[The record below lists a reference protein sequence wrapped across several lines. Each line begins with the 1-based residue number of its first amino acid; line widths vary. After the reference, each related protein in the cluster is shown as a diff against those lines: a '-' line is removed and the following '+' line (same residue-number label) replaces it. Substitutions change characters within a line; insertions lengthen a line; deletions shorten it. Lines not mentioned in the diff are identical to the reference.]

1 MTDIKEKMNRMD
13 RANYNRLQAS
23 ITPTQNKINKEKARL
38 QTIVTEATNK
48 IKAWEEEIVDFKA
61 LAAGIEAKYKEEEV
75 TTTVGTEET
84 EDEALDSEVTA
95 APIVDD
101 IPSFGAGED
110 EKDSVPFM

>member
-23 ITPTQNKINKEKARL
+23 ITPTQNKINKEKAKL

-61 LAAGIEAKYKEEEV
+61 LSASIEDKYKKEGV
-75 TTTVGTEET
+75 IATVVTEEKV
-84 EDEALDSEVTA
+84 DEAIDSGVET

-101 IPSFGAGED
+101 IPSFGDGEE
-110 EKDSVPFM
+110 EKHSVPFM

>member
-23 ITPTQNKINKEKARL
+23 ITPTQNKINKEKAKL

-61 LAAGIEAKYKEEEV
+61 LSASIEDKYNKEGV
-75 TTTVGTEET
+75 IATVVTEEKV
-84 EDEALDSEVTA
+84 DEAIDSGVET

-101 IPSFGAGED
+101 IPSFGDGEE

>member
-23 ITPTQNKINKEKARL
+23 ITPTQNKINKEKAKL

-61 LAAGIEAKYKEEEV
+61 LAASIEDKYKKEGV
-75 TTTVGTEET
+75 TATVVTEET
-84 EDEALDSEVTA
+84 VNEALDYEVTA

-101 IPSFGAGED
+101 IPSFVAGEE
-110 EKDSVPFM
+110 EKHSVPFI

>member
-23 ITPTQNKINKEKARL
+23 ITPTQNKIDKEKAKL
-38 QTIVTEATNK
+38 QTIVIEATNK
-48 IKAWEEEIVDFKA
+48 IKAWEAEIVDFKA
-61 LAAGIEAKYKEEEV
+61 LAAGIEDKYKKAGV
-75 TTTVGTEET
+75 TATVVTEET
-84 EDEALDSEVTA
+84 VDEALDSGVTA

-101 IPSFGAGED
+101 IPSFGAGEE